1 MGGPLE
7 ETELVGRA
15 RRGDVSAY
23 EELVRRYQRIAYRT
37 AYLIAGQAEA
47 EDATQQAFVK
57 AYRSLDRFDPAR
69 PFRPWLLRI
78 VANEARNLRRSAG
91 RRAGLELTLSGEPE
105 VVEPSPEHA
114 SIARERRQT
123 LLRAMG
129 RLSES
134 DREVLGL
141 RYFLDLSEAEMAE
154 ALDVPPGTVKSRLS
168 RAMDRLRDAALD
180 VGLTLDEEVTS

>member
-1 MGGPLE
+1 VGGPE

-23 EELVRRYQRIAYRT
+23 EELVRRYQGIAHRT

-47 EDATQQAFVK
+47 EDAAQQAFVK
-57 AYRSLDRFDPAR
+57 AYHALGRFDPNR

-91 RRAGLELTLSGEPE
+91 RRAGLELALGSERE
-105 VVEPSPEHA
+105 AAEPSPEFS
-114 SIARERRQT
+114 SIARERREG

-129 RLSES
+129 RLGET

-154 ALDVPPGTVKSRLS
+154 AMGVAPGTVKSRLS
-168 RAMDRLRDAALD
+168 RAMDRLHEAAAE
-180 VGLTLDEEVTS
+180 VGLTFDEEVAP

>member
-1 MGGPLE
+1 VGGLE

-23 EELVRRYQRIAYRT
+23 EELVRRHQRIAYRT

-47 EDATQQAFVK
+47 EDAAQQAFVK
-57 AYRSLDRFDPAR
+57 AYHALDRFDQSR

-91 RRAGLELTLSGEPE
+91 RRAGLELALSGQPE
-105 VVEPSPEHA
+105 AVEPSPEHA
-114 SIARERRQT
+114 SIARERRKA

-129 RLSES
+129 RLSET

-141 RYFLDLSEAEMAE
+141 RYFLDLSEAEMGE
-154 ALDVPPGTVKSRLS
+154 ALGVPPGTVKSRLS
-168 RAMDRLRDAALD
+168 RAMDRLREAAAE

>member
-1 MGGPLE
+1 VGGLE

-23 EELVRRYQRIAYRT
+23 EELVRRYQRIAHRT

-47 EDATQQAFVK
+47 EDAAQQAFVK
-57 AYRSLDRFDPAR
+57 AYRALDRFDPSR

-91 RRAGLELTLSGEPE
+91 RRAGLELHLSAEPE
-105 VVEPSPEHA
+105 PVVSSQEHE
-114 SIARERRQT
+114 SMVRERRQA

-129 RLSES
+129 RLSDG

-141 RYFLDLSEAEMAE
+141 RYFLDLSEAEMVE
-154 ALDVPPGTVKSRLS
+154 AMDVPAGTVKSRLS
-168 RAMDRLRDAALD
+168 RAMDRLREAAAA
-180 VGLTLDEEVTS
+180 VGLTLDEEVAQ

>member
-1 MGGPLE
+1 VGGPE

-23 EELVRRYQRIAYRT
+23 EELVRRYQRMAHRT

-47 EDATQQAFVK
+47 EDAAQQAFVK
-57 AYRSLDRFDPAR
+57 AYRALDGFDPSR

-91 RRAGLELTLSGEPE
+91 RRAGLELHLRAEPE
-105 VVEPSPEHA
+105 PMVPSPEHE
-114 SIARERRQT
+114 SMVRERRQA

-129 RLSES
+129 RLSDG

-141 RYFLDLSEAEMAE
+141 RYFLDLSEAEMVE
-154 ALDVPPGTVKSRLS
+154 AMGVPAGTVKSRLS
-168 RAMDRLRDAALD
+168 RAMDRLREAAAAA
-180 VGLTLDEEVTS
+180 GLTLDEEVAQ